1 MSSERENL
9 SQITVGEPTLASVS
23 PNNRGTP
30 TTISIP
36 CNNQVYANGIRDGSR
51 RVKTK
56 KPRFHWDGEL
66 HLHFL
71 QQIYKFGLDNISTQT
86 VFNTMRQYSNDITY
100 DFIDS
105 QLKSYRE
112 HLEESLQEFAQYY
125 NQSFQYQE
133 NYSDTDAVSGKFSVY
148 PFAPQ
153 SASAIN
159 DEIPPVPS
167 VQSNVPES
175 TYSQSTVSMSQHQE
189 ASSSQEMSQFRQDS
203 KPLVPI
209 LPSIPIQQ
217 QQYPDESHNR
227 IAMPNWSHFMNRE
240 SAMDSQFQLHQ
251 DMMSQNNYILKRM
264 ENLDESIHGR
274 TFGDAMRSTG
284 PDLIGITSSEDDAG
298 SMGTRHSRRKHTAK
312 EQFPLDLINT
322 VLSPQNDRFV
332 EQVNRVLNENPF
344 HAPDNSIQYS
354 GLDVFNEES
363 FNFPPYGD
371 VFDFLS

>member
-1 MSSERENL
+1 
-9 SQITVGEPTLASVS
+9 
-23 PNNRGTP
+23 
-30 TTISIP
+30 
-36 CNNQVYANGIRDGSR
+36 
-51 RVKTK
+51 
-56 KPRFHWDGEL
+56 
-66 HLHFL
+66 
-71 QQIYKFGLDNISTQT
+71 
-86 VFNTMRQYSNDITY
+86 
-100 DFIDS
+100 
-105 QLKSYRE
+105 
-112 HLEESLQEFAQYY
+112 
-125 NQSFQYQE
+125 
-133 NYSDTDAVSGKFSVY
+133 
-148 PFAPQ
+148 
-153 SASAIN
+153 
-159 DEIPPVPS
+159 
-167 VQSNVPES
+167 
-175 TYSQSTVSMSQHQE
+175 MSQHQE

-322 VLSPQNDRFV
+322 VLSPQNVSNDSKNDR
-332 EQVNRVLNENPF
+332 
-344 HAPDNSIQYS
+344 
-354 GLDVFNEES
+354 
-363 FNFPPYGD
+363 
-371 VFDFLS
+371 